1 MIPALTRNC
10 DRSTRCV
17 SQIPAALHGAT
28 APCSYP
34 LPVNPARHWALVERG
49 LRRYSMQ
56 RSRRLLLCALVAALA
71 LTACKNTGFLDSANP
86 PVITKAGTWL
96 TSQQLADGSF
106 EVGGFAGFE
115 TPDAIVAIAERAQTS
130 SAWDTTKARNG
141 VLAVTKNGKSALD
154 AMDDFADGTLSA
166 GQAAKLIVL
175 VATPLGLD
183 SLAFD
188 PQGDGARNLVG
199 VLNQGEKPD
208 GSFGAFNA
216 TLYAAIAKR
225 IRTGRV
231 PTATLALIR
240 NAQQANGGWNFSGDA
255 TGTDL
260 DIDTTALALQALVAA
275 KVTPTDADLVAGL
288 QLLAD
293 QQRVSGPWRSFGSN
307 DPNSTATAIMAV
319 TAAGF
324 DPTNSCWRDTVRPA
338 LKGTAYPNPV
348 DWLRTQQATDGHITS
363 PNDSFPPVN
372 TFATTQS
379 IEALARG
386 WLPVAWLAPRS
397 C

>member
-1 MIPALTRNC
+1 
-10 DRSTRCV
+10 
-17 SQIPAALHGAT
+17 
-28 APCSYP
+28 
-34 LPVNPARHWALVERG
+34 
-49 LRRYSMQ
+49 MQ

-71 LTACKNTGFLDSANP
+71 ATGCKNTGFLDSANP

-96 TSQQLADGSF
+96 NSQQLADGSF

-130 SAWDTTKARNG
+130 SAWNSTTARNA

-175 VATPLGLD
+175 VATPLGL
-183 SLAFD
+183 SPTAFN
-188 PQGDGARNLVG
+188 PQGDTARNLVT
-199 VLNQGEKPD
+199 VLNQGAQPN
-208 GSFGAFNA
+208 GSYGAFNA

-225 IRTGRV
+225 QTSGTV
-231 PTATLALIR
+231 PAATITFIR
-240 NAQQANGGWNFSGDA
+240 NAQQANGGWNFSGDP

-260 DIDTTALALQALVAA
+260 DIDTTALAVQALVAA

-293 QQRVSGPWRSFGSN
+293 QQTATGGWQSFGSN

-319 TAAGF
+319 TSAGF
-324 DPTNSCWRDTVRPA
+324 DPTKACWRDTVRPA
-338 LKGTAYPNPV
+338 KQGTAYANPV
-348 DWLRTQQATDGHITS
+348 GWLRTQQASDGHITS

-372 TFATTQS
+372 TFATSQS

-386 WLPVAWLAPRS
+386 WLPVAWLAPRT

>member
-1 MIPALTRNC
+1 
-10 DRSTRCV
+10 
-17 SQIPAALHGAT
+17 
-28 APCSYP
+28 
-34 LPVNPARHWALVERG
+34 
-49 LRRYSMQ
+49 MQ

-71 LTACKNTGFLDSANP
+71 VAGCKNTGFNDPANP
-86 PVITKAGTWL
+86 SVITKASTWL
-96 TSQQLADGSF
+96 TGQQLADGSF

-130 SAWDTTKARNG
+130 AAWDSTKARNA
-141 VLAVTKNGKSALD
+141 VLAVTNNGKSPLD

-175 VATPLGLD
+175 VATPLGL
-183 SLAFD
+183 SPTAFN
-188 PQGDGARNLVG
+188 PQGDTARNLVA
-199 VLNQGEKPD
+199 VVNQGAQPN
-208 GSFGAFNA
+208 GSYGAFNA
-216 TLYAAIAKR
+216 TLYAAIALR
-225 IRTGRV
+225 QTSGSV
-231 PTATLALIR
+231 PAATVTYIR
-240 NAQQANGGWNFSGDA
+240 NAQQTNGGWNFSGDA

-275 KVTPTDADLVAGL
+275 KVSPNDADLVAGL

-307 DPNSTATAIMAV
+307 DPNSTATAIMAI

-338 LKGTAYPNPV
+338 LKGTAYPNPAG
-348 DWLRTQQATDGHITS
+348 WLRTQQATDGHITS